1 MGIISKYKGRA
12 KKNLTKGY
20 ASAKS
25 TFGKLREEAK
35 EYQAKAPERRTA
47 QIMQLK
53 QEVQIAKLRKQ
64 KGKLMETSQANSYG
78 SGLNKIL

>member
-1 MGIISKYKGRA
+1 
-12 KKNLTKGY
+12 
-20 ASAKS
+20 
-25 TFGKLREEAK
+25 
-35 EYQAKAPERRTA
+35 
-47 QIMQLK
+47 MQLK